1 MKQCL
6 FREAVCQSVRRGHG
20 GTPSPPLLPRPKGGS
35 SAAAAAAAAADAD
48 ADAATPPTL
57 DGSGVPRQKYFFP
70 PKSEISTAAGGCVCC
85 AHGYY
90 GGDTFYTESRHLGNS
105 FFVPSQT
112 YFVLLRSTL
121 RRIPT
126 YLEAATQFRPSNT
139 RSDYARRNPL
149 RQLARSNGKY
159 TPYHTIHKREGET
172 RLRKDELFP

>member
-1 MKQCL
+1 MRQ
-6 FREAVCQSVRRGHG
+6 FVSPYDGATGGHRHPHFFPVRRGDPPPPPPPPPPP
-20 GTPSPPLLPRPKGGS
+20 TP
-35 SAAAAAAAAADAD
+35 
-48 ADAATPPTL
+48 TPTL